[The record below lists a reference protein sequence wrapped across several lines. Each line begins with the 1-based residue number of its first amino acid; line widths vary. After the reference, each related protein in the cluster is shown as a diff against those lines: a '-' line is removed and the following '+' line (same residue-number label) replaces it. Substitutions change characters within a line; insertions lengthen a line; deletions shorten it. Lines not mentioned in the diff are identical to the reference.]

1 MEENKPKRGGSR
13 PGAGRKKIEGR
24 DIAVTFRISAFA
36 KQRLTDYA
44 QRHGISLQEAV
55 NRIFE
60 SI

>member
-1 MEENKPKRGGSR
+1 MEENKPKRGGAR

-24 DIAVTFRISAFA
+24 DIAVTFRISSLA

-55 NRIFE
+55 NRMFE
-60 SI
+60 SL